1 MKLRIAPSP
10 TGNLHIGN
18 ARTALF
24 NWLYARSND
33 GQFLVRIDDTDTERS
48 LPEYEENIINN
59 LKWLGIDWDEGI
71 EVGGKEGTYRQSD
84 RFERYTQVAEELLE
98 KGLAYE
104 EDGAVRFKVEDKGEI
119 KFHDKVRGSMKFDL
133 SDIEDF
139 VLLRSD
145 KSPTYHLASTVD
157 DIDYGIT
164 LIARGE
170 DILSST
176 PKHILLMNSLDAPL
190 PEFCHLSLLFG
201 PDGKKLSKR
210 HGDTSVSSYKDKGI
224 LASALFNYMC
234 LLCWSPGNDLE
245 IFERDLAIEKF
256 DLNDVLPNPAIFDTK
271 KLLWMNGQ
279 YIREIVKDDFET
291 LFVESIE
298 NSISRELFEDEFDRL
313 KKIVQPVQER
323 IETLNDINEQI
334 KFLLDEPFEIDQND
348 WKNVN
353 SLEGQK
359 YMKKIRER
367 FISTESFEL
376 KNIEEIMRFE
386 LEELSIK
393 PKIGF
398 QITRVAVTGTKISP
412 PLFESIFAL
421 GKETTI
427 ARLAESI
434 EDL

>member
-234 LLCWSPGNDLE
+234 LLGWSPGNDLE

-271 KLLWMNGQ
+271 KLLWMIGQ

-298 NSISRELFEDEFDRL
+298 NSISRELFEDELDRL

>member
-33 GQFLVRIDDTDTERS
+33 GQFVVRIDDTDTERS

-84 RFERYTQVAEELLE
+84 RFERYIQVVEELLE

-234 LLCWSPGNDLE
+234 LLGWSPGNDLE

-291 LFVESIE
+291 LFVKSIE
-298 NSISRELFEDEFDRL
+298 NSISRELFEDELDRL

-393 PKIGF
+393 PKMGF

>member
-1 MKLRIAPSP
+1 
-10 TGNLHIGN
+10 
-18 ARTALF
+18 
-24 NWLYARSND
+24 
-33 GQFLVRIDDTDTERS
+33 
-48 LPEYEENIINN
+48 
-59 LKWLGIDWDEGI
+59 
-71 EVGGKEGTYRQSD
+71 
-84 RFERYTQVAEELLE
+84 
-98 KGLAYE
+98 
-104 EDGAVRFKVEDKGEI
+104 
-119 KFHDKVRGSMKFDL
+119 MKFDL

-234 LLCWSPGNDLE
+234 LLGWSPGNDLE

-298 NSISRELFEDEFDRL
+298 NSISRELFEDELDRL

-367 FISTESFEL
+367 FISTCLLYTSPSP
-376 KNIEEIMRFE
+376 RDR
-386 LEELSIK
+386 
-393 PKIGF
+393 
-398 QITRVAVTGTKISP
+398 TRSRMPSSA
-412 PLFESIFAL
+412 
-421 GKETTI
+421 
-427 ARLAESI
+427 
-434 EDL
+434 

>member
-234 LLCWSPGNDLE
+234 LLGWSPGNDLE

-298 NSISRELFEDEFDRL
+298 NSISRELFEDELDRL

>member
-234 LLCWSPGNDLE
+234 LLGWSPGNDLE

-298 NSISRELFEDEFDRL
+298 NSISRELFEDELDRL

-393 PKIGF
+393 PKEGF